1 MRQSV
6 ERKIASVAAKLEG
19 VTYLY
24 DNWATA
30 NVRLDRLEFPA
41 IINLLPVSGQF
52 DISRTQLRDC
62 PECMIAFA
70 DKTRFDFDGVE
81 NDEVIERC
89 KALAVR
95 FILELN
101 KSGLFEWT
109 STDIRYSVFYDKL
122 DVNITGIVVELNLKE
137 VKGVPMC

>member
-52 DISRTQLRDC
+52 DISRTTLRDC
-62 PECMIAFA
+62 PDCMIAFA

-95 FILELN
+95 FIRELN

-109 STDIRYSVFYDKL
+109 STDILYSVFYDKL
-122 DVNITGIVVELNLKE
+122 DVNITGIVVELRLKE
-137 VKGVPMC
+137 VQGVPMC

>member
-41 IINLLPVSGQF
+41 IINLLPVSGRF

-95 FILELN
+95 FIRELN

-122 DVNITGIVVELNLKE
+122 DVNVTGIVVELNLKE

>member
-52 DISRTQLRDC
+52 DISRTTLRDC

-109 STDIRYSVFYDKL
+109 STDISYSVFYDKL
-122 DVNITGIVVELNLKE
+122 DVNITGIVVELRLKE
-137 VKGVPMC
+137 VQGVPMC

>member
-52 DISRTQLRDC
+52 DISRTTLRDC
-62 PECMIAFA
+62 PDCMIAFA

-95 FILELN
+95 FIRELN
-101 KSGLFEWT
+101 RSGLFEWT
-109 STDIRYSVFYDKL
+109 STDIHYSVFYDKL
-122 DVNITGIVVELNLKE
+122 DVNITSKVVELRLQE
-137 VKGVPMC
+137 VQGVTMC

>member
-52 DISRTQLRDC
+52 DISRTTLRDC
-62 PECMIAFA
+62 PDCMIAFA

-95 FILELN
+95 FIRELN

-109 STDIRYSVFYDKL
+109 STDISYSVFYDKL
-122 DVNITGIVVELNLKE
+122 DVNITGIVVELRLKE
-137 VKGVPMC
+137 VQGVPMC